1 VAGLDAVQTTD
12 ALANFAQERWKGQ
25 HPLLWG
31 QGLRQA
37 LLDEHIYRGILGLD
51 RLQSADAGLNR
62 GAGVAPSGDSDRSAG
77 THG

>member
-1 VAGLDAVQTTD
+1 
-12 ALANFAQERWKGQ
+12 
-25 HPLLWG
+25 
-31 QGLRQA
+31 

-62 GAGVAPSGDSDRSAG
+62 GAGVAPAETSDRSAG